1 MRLASGGRPHSALR
15 SYPQKSPMGPNPVK
29 CHHHAGQTHQRSLAE
44 VHYMQPTKLYLSSA
58 DYVGSPNPRECMVTG
73 RCTVY
78 ETQERLLRV
87 AITPSLPGAIVNV
100 NSTIDSLLLSPAD
113 PRIKKLDSRHL
124 PLIVDIYY
132 QQNGSAN
139 VCKTAELFK
148 IGCGLL
154 HATLAEALKASPL
167 GD

>member
-1 MRLASGGRPHSALR
+1 
-15 SYPQKSPMGPNPVK
+15 
-29 CHHHAGQTHQRSLAE
+29 
-44 VHYMQPTKLYLSSA
+44 MQPTKLYLSSA
-58 DYVGSPNPRECMVTG
+58 DYVGSPKPRECIVTG

-87 AITPSLPGAIVNV
+87 AITPSLPSEIVNG
-100 NSTIDSLLLSPAD
+100 NSTIDNLLLSPAD
-113 PRIKKLDSRHL
+113 PQIKTLDSRHL

-132 QQNGSAN
+132 QQNGLAN
-139 VCKTAELFK
+139 VCKTAELLK